1 MVTNFDGKKTI
12 RKGIKKFNTFD
23 VRFHIGFE
31 IELPL
36 EAKKITQV
44 WMSLIGFE
52 LGYKWVVW
60 TFYPTVKMHLH
71 ILHVI
76 SIFR

>member
-36 EAKKITQV
+36 EAKKNYTS
-44 WMSLIGFE
+44 MNEFD
-52 LGYKWVVW
+52 WV
-60 TFYPTVKMHLH
+60 
-71 ILHVI
+71 
-76 SIFR
+76 